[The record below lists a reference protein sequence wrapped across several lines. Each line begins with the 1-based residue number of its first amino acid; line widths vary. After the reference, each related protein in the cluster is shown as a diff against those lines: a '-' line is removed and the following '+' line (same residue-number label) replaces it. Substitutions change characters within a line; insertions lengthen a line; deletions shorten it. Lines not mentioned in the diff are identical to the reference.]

1 MTNKLENEFN
11 YEELSEMH
19 NNFVAPTYG
28 NRGLFLEKA
37 EGVYLYDSNGKRY
50 LDCFSNM
57 GVNVLGHNN
66 KEIKE
71 AIIEQLNL
79 ITNLHGSYMNS
90 KRAIFS
96 KMLCEKSGLDK
107 VFFCNSGAE
116 AVEAA
121 IKFARLATG
130 KKEILGAKMGYHGKT
145 IGALSLTKTMPKYN
159 EPFLPLL
166 QHVNHFSYDDVE
178 SLKSVITEDT
188 AAVILEP
195 IQGEGG
201 IRLPHDNFFKE
212 VRKICDEKNILL
224 IIDEIQTGFGRTGKL
239 FAIEHFGIKPDIMCL
254 AKGISGGLPAG
265 AVLINNKVSEKL
277 YPGCHT
283 NTFGGNPLISAAG
296 IAVLQYIE
304 KNNLLKNAEDVG
316 NYFLDKLKKLNK
328 SVIREVR
335 GKGLMIAIEL
345 KTKNTEY
352 TKKLQENGLI
362 VIPTLSNVIR
372 LLPPIIFS
380 KENVEEAVSVLENSL

>member
-1 MTNKLENEFN
+1 MSFNKNNFD
-11 YEELSEMH
+11 YEELANMH
-19 NNFVAPTYG
+19 NTYVAPTYG
-28 NRGLFLEKA
+28 NRGLFIEKG
-37 EGVYLYDSNGKRY
+37 EGVYLYDNNGKKY

-66 KEIKE
+66 KAVKE
-71 AIIEQLNL
+71 AIIEQLDL

-96 KMLCEKSGLDK
+96 KKLCEKAGLDK

-121 IKFARLATG
+121 IKFARLFTG
-130 KKEILGAKMGYHGKT
+130 KKEILAAKMGYHGKT

-166 QHVNHFSYDDVE
+166 QHVNHFSYDDIE
-178 SLKSVITEDT
+178 SLKSIISEET
-188 AAVILEP
+188 AAIILEP

-201 IRLPHDNFFKE
+201 IRLPSDTFFKE

-224 IIDEIQTGFGRTGKL
+224 IVDEIQTGFGRTGKL

-296 IAVLQYIE
+296 IAVLDYIE
-304 KNNLLKNAEDVG
+304 KNNLLKNAEEVG
-316 NYFLDKLKKLNK
+316 NYFLDKLKNLNK

-352 TKKLQENGLI
+352 TKKLQDNGLI
-362 VIPTLSNVIR
+362 VIPTLSNILR

-380 KENVEEAVSVLENSL
+380 KENVDEAVSIIEKVIN

>member
-1 MTNKLENEFN
+1 MNFNKNNFD
-11 YEELSEMH
+11 YEELANMH
-19 NNFVAPTYG
+19 NTYVAPTYG
-28 NRGLFLEKA
+28 NRGLFIEKG
-37 EGVYLYDSNGKRY
+37 EGVYLYDNNGKKY

-66 KEIKE
+66 KAVKE
-71 AIIEQLNL
+71 AIIEQLDL

-96 KMLCEKSGLDK
+96 KMLCEKAGLDK

-121 IKFARLATG
+121 IKFARLFTG
-130 KKEILGAKMGYHGKT
+130 KKEILAAKMGYHGKT

-166 QHVNHFSYDDVE
+166 QHVNHFSYDDIE
-178 SLKSVITEDT
+178 SLKSIISEET
-188 AAVILEP
+188 AAIILEP

-201 IRLPHDNFFKE
+201 IRLPSDTFFKE

-224 IIDEIQTGFGRTGKL
+224 IVDEIQTGFGRTGKL

-296 IAVLQYIE
+296 IAVLDYIE
-304 KNNLLKNAEDVG
+304 KNNLLKNAEEVG
-316 NYFLDKLKKLNK
+316 NYFLDKLKNLNK

-352 TKKLQENGLI
+352 TKKLQDNGLI
-362 VIPTLSNVIR
+362 VIPTLSNILR

-380 KENVEEAVSVLENSL
+380 KENVDEAVSIIEKVIN